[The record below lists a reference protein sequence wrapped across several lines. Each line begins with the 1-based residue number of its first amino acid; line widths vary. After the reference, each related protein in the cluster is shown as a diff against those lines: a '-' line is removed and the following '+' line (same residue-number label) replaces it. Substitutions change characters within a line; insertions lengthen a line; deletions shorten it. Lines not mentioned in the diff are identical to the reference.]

1 MGALKNNSILLW
13 IVSLWNECEVQNVYI
28 VAFLPQF
35 SMIFSFM
42 VWAFLDFELAVFDH
56 VVLHFGGNS
65 RLHSIGV
72 SISSGVGLMFKATL
86 YLC

>member
-1 MGALKNNSILLW
+1 
-13 IVSLWNECEVQNVYI
+13 
-28 VAFLPQF
+28 
-35 SMIFSFM
+35 MIFSFM

>member
-1 MGALKNNSILLW
+1 MSTLLPFYP
-13 IVSLWNECEVQNVYI
+13 S
-28 VAFLPQF
+28 F

-65 RLHSIGV
+65 CLHSIGV
-72 SISSGVGLMFKATL
+72 SISSGVGLMFKVTL